1 MRTVHPAPG
10 LQAGSEPALRAPL
23 IRLLEGDPCLLGPVV
38 SFMITAYLTN
48 YYQMIKSK
56 STFKHE
62 ELWDAMSWELS
73 T

>member
-10 LQAGSEPALRAPL
+10 LQAGSEHALCAPL
-23 IRLLEGDPCLLGPVV
+23 IRLLEGDPCLLRPVV

-48 YYQMIKSK
+48 NYQMIKSK
-56 STFKHE
+56 STFKYE